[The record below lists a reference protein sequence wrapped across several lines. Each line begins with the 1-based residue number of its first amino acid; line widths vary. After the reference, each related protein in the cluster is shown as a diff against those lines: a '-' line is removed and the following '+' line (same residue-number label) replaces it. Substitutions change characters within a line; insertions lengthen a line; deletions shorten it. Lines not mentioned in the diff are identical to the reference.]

1 MSTGAKTPYSAALA
15 KAERLLT
22 FLQPVCERI
31 EIAGSLRRQKG
42 EIGDIELVA
51 IPRRTLV
58 LDMFGQANGYTCQ
71 VAALLEREGIPRVK
85 QGRKVDG
92 ERLKGFEWEGMGVDL
107 FLCEQAT
114 WAMCLLIRTG
124 SKAYSQ
130 WFMTPRRKGG
140 ALPSGMRVTDQRL
153 YQHDEPVEG
162 IVEERDLYVAV
173 NHARHAQNA
182 LLIRYHKP
190 ENRSE
195 QIWKVQR

>member
-1 MSTGAKTPYSAALA
+1 MSSGAKIPYA
-15 KAERLLT
+15 KALTKAESLLT
-22 FLQPVCERI
+22 LLQPACERI
-31 EIAGSLRRQKG
+31 EIAGSLRRQKA

-51 IPRRTLV
+51 IARRSPI
-58 LDMFGQANGYTCQ
+58 LDMFGQASGSTCD
-71 VAALLEREGIPRVK
+71 VAALLECEGIPRIK

-92 ERLKGFEWEGMGVDL
+92 ERLKGFMWEGMGVDL

-140 ALPSGMRVTDQRL
+140 ALPSGMRVADQRL
-153 YQHDEPVEG
+153 FHHDEPVPG

-182 LLIRYHKP
+182 PLIRYHKP

-195 QIWKVQR
+195 TIWKVQR

>member
-1 MSTGAKTPYSAALA
+1 MSTGAKTAYSEALA
-15 KAERLLT
+15 KAESLLT
-22 FLQPVCERI
+22 FLQPACERI
-31 EIAGSLRRQKG
+31 EIAGSLRRQKA

-51 IPRRTLV
+51 IPRRTVV
-58 LDMFGQANGYTCQ
+58 LDMFGQASGYICNL
-71 VAALLEREGIPRVK
+71 AELLEREGIPRVK

-92 ERLKGFEWEGMGVDL
+92 ERLKGFMWEGIGVDL

-140 ALPSGMRVTDQRL
+140 ALPSGMRVADQRL
-153 YQHDEPVEG
+153 YQHDQPVAG

-182 LLIRYHKP
+182 PLIRYHKP
-190 ENRSE
+190 QDRSE
-195 QIWKVQR
+195 TIWKVQR